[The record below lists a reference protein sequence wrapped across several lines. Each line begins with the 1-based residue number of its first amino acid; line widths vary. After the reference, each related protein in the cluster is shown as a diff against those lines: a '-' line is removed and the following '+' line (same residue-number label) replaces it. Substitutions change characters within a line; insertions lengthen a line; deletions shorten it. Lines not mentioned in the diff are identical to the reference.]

1 MLNKIINLIPNKF
14 LYLLAIRPINLWKE
28 IINNEVSLSYSQQS
42 EDIVLLRYFNKKW
55 GGCFVDI
62 GAFHPKTY
70 SNTHLLTKMGWTGIN
85 IEPNPDQFIF
95 FEKKRKKDIN
105 LNIGI
110 SIKEEELNYY
120 TFNNPAVNT
129 FDKLH
134 AEKWS
139 KVNGFQIIKESKI
152 KVQPLSFVLSKYLT
166 TGRQIDLMTI
176 DVEGLDIDVLKSN
189 DWEKYRP
196 IVILIESDIY
206 ENLNILENPIF
217 CFLNNQNYSLHWISG
232 VSLFFK
238 DNLYKF

>member
-1 MLNKIINLIPNKF
+1 LLQTTTAEQRQKLLLNI
-14 LYLLAIRPINLWKE
+14 WKE
-28 IINNEVSLSYSQQS
+28 ILNSDVSLSYSQQS
-42 EDIVLLRYFNKKW
+42 EDIVLIKIFNKKW

-62 GAFHPKTY
+62 GAFHPKKY
-70 SNTHLLTKMGWTGIN
+70 SNTHLLTKLGWTGIN

-110 SIKEEELNYY
+110 SLNDDELNYY
-120 TFNNPAVNT
+120 AFNNPAVNT

-139 KVNGFQIIKESKI
+139 KESGFKIIKECKI
-152 KVQPLSFVLSKYLT
+152 KVQPLSIVLSKHLT
-166 TGRQIDLMTI
+166 SGRQIYLMTI

-196 IVILIESDIY
+196 SVILIESDIY
-206 ENLNILENPIF
+206 SNLNILENPIF
-217 CFLNNQNYSLHWISG
+217 CFLNNQNYSLYWISG

-238 DNLYKF
+238 DNFHKF

>member
-1 MLNKIINLIPNKF
+1 MLKKIINLLPNKF
-14 LYLLAIRPINLWKE
+14 LYLLTIRPINICKE
-28 IINNEVSLSYSQQS
+28 IMNNDVSLSYSQQS
-42 EDIVLLRYFNKKW
+42 EDIVLLKFFNKKW

-62 GAFHPKTY
+62 GAFHPKKY
-70 SNTHLLTKMGWTGIN
+70 SNTHLLTKLGWTGIN
-85 IEPNPDQFIF
+85 IEPNPDQFIY
-95 FEKKRKKDIN
+95 FEKKRRKDIN

-110 SIKEEELNYY
+110 SLNEDELNYY
-120 TFNNPAVNT
+120 AFNNPAVNT

-139 KVNGFQIIKESKI
+139 KVDGFEIIKESKI
-152 KVQPLSFVLSKYLT
+152 KVQPLSSVLSKYLT

-196 IVILIESDIY
+196 IMILIESDIY

-217 CFLNNQNYSLHWISG
+217 CFLNNQNYSLYWISG

-238 DNLYKF
+238 DNLCKY